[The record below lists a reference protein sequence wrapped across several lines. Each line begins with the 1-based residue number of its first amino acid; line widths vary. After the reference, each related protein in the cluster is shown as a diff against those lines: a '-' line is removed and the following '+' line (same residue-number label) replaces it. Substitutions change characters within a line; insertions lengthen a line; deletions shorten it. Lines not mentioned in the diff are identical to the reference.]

1 MPTAR
6 IARSLRGLVLF
17 IFATENSRQSV
28 SKITRHL
35 IALLALGIQPLA
47 AQEGVATM
55 EEIIVEAPFDVRV
68 ELPKESHVQI
78 MIERLRLHAET
89 ERALELK
96 IANRDP
102 VSRILDLTHYSPI
115 PLGASA
121 NRVDTFFMQNAL
133 RADLNPRKDDPLSL
147 RR

>member
-1 MPTAR
+1 M
-6 IARSLRGLVLF
+6 
-17 IFATENSRQSV
+17 

-47 AQEGVATM
+47 AQEDVATM
-55 EEIIVEAPFDVRV
+55 EEIIVEAPFDVRL
-68 ELPKESHVQI
+68 EFPKESHVQI
-78 MIERLRLHAET
+78 MIERLRLRSET
-89 ERALELK
+89 ERALDLK

-102 VSRILDLTHYSPI
+102 VSRLLDLTRYSPI
-115 PLGASA
+115 PLGASES
-121 NRVDTFFMQNAL
+121 RVDTFFLQNAL

>member
-6 IARSLRGLVLF
+6 IARSLRGLVF
-17 IFATENSRQSV
+17 FRFAMKNSRQSV
-28 SKITRHL
+28 RQITRHI

-47 AQEGVATM
+47 AQEDVATM

-115 PLGASA
+115 PLGASE